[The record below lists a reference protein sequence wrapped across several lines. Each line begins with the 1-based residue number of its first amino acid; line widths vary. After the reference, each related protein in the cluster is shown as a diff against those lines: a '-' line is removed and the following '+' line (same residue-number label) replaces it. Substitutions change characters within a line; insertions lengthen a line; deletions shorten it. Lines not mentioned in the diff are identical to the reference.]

1 MRQVYRTLYHTRY
14 RKPHTAPS
22 PPLSPGT
29 DLVTL
34 SFLPTLTTGHTN
46 AETYTIQRK
55 LEDLSIRSVDPTRSV
70 QAGSL
75 LT

>member
-1 MRQVYRTLYHTRY
+1 MCQVYRKPYHTRY

-22 PPLSPGT
+22 APPSPGT
-29 DLVTL
+29 DLITP
-34 SFLPTLTTGHTN
+34 SFLPTLATGHTN
-46 AETYTIQRK
+46 AEAYTTRRK

-70 QAGSL
+70 QPGSL